1 MEFYQLTRSKRKS
14 LSIIIKKDG
23 TVQVKAPTWLPKYQI
38 DQFIQKKSDW
48 IKEKRSQLSALER
61 KSPPHTFQ
69 QGDVFY
75 FLGEPYQLQF
85 CQVPPTSHTPAS
97 EKVILNPKEKTLSAI
112 LDPSDTP
119 SIKKHLEQWYVLQ
132 AKALFPQRVG
142 IYYPLVAKAASE
154 MAQKEISAV
163 NRIAVRSQKTRWGSC
178 SSKGNLNFN
187 WHLVIA
193 PLEILDYIVVHELC
207 HLAYLNHS
215 RQFWQLVEAILPDYP
230 QRRNWLKVN
239 GLLLDISFQNQ

>member
-75 FLGEPYQLQF
+75 FLGEP
-85 CQVPPTSHTPAS
+85 
-97 EKVILNPKEKTLSAI
+97 
-112 LDPSDTP
+112 
-119 SIKKHLEQWYVLQ
+119 
-132 AKALFPQRVG
+132 
-142 IYYPLVAKAASE
+142 
-154 MAQKEISAV
+154 
-163 NRIAVRSQKTRWGSC
+163 
-178 SSKGNLNFN
+178 
-187 WHLVIA
+187 
-193 PLEILDYIVVHELC
+193 
-207 HLAYLNHS
+207 
-215 RQFWQLVEAILPDYP
+215 
-230 QRRNWLKVN
+230 
-239 GLLLDISFQNQ
+239 